1 MDGRAYSGRY
11 DDVLPAE
18 PEPRSRLV
26 RAGVWFEAWARPYL
40 GWAILLLTI
49 VVALLP
55 AYALRVNNWLALGSS
70 QLSLEL
76 VGPLGVLAVWFLMGW
91 RQPRRVGWHP
101 IVKMGVAIVLLA
113 VVGAVVLSH
122 MMTGWLPGLREIGRA
137 AINRNA
143 AEVVNGMAGDLAH
156 LYTRYAL
163 WWQGVVAGGAGQDNL
178 VFVGFA
184 GVIFWITGVGT
195 AWLVRRFEQ
204 GFLAAAPALWLLTTI
219 LLYSNTGR
227 WLLVF
232 GLGSAVA
239 LHLLLDHESLQARWR
254 KAGLDYSQGLF
265 VDRFL
270 AVMGAAV
277 LVLLLAAITPNLYI
291 RPLVV
296 RYYEVMDPVNQ
307 WLEDLAERMFPAVH
321 GASRMAGGGIAGGL
335 PNEFL
340 LSSGPGL
347 SSVVVM
353 HVRTNESGGSGYQ
366 FPYDEAPPPS
376 HYMRGGTL
384 TIYSGL
390 GWSNPPDLARRSV
403 VADEQLPDVGL
414 NGRKRVLQSIT
425 LEVRSQVLYAA
436 PEPIVASVDYRLA
449 TRGVDD
455 LVALWASARS
465 YTVESAVP
473 AVNEEMLAAAPAWS
487 EANPLPEEL
496 QVHLALPATVTERT
510 RQLAAELTGGLDS
523 PYAKAQAIE
532 AYLRTYTYDLAVGDP
547 PESVTDVV
555 DYFLFDS
562 KRGYCD
568 YYATAFVVLA
578 RVAGLPARF
587 ATGFA
592 PGAWDPR
599 TSTWVVTEAEA
610 HSWPEVYFPE
620 YGWIPFEPTAAR
632 PELARIA
639 APAAL
644 SLSGQ
649 PVAAPVQP
657 DAETTTQ
664 RNWQPLIW
672 VALLAAG
679 ALWLVR
685 RGVDWAGRQVDPW
698 QGLLRWGSR
707 IGRPMQEGETV
718 LEYGNGLVE
727 YLGARAVDPPDR
739 GRTVGREVRALSAAV
754 SALRYGPEQTRTT
767 LTKDAAEHWERLRGY
782 LRGLRVRER

>member
-1 MDGRAYSGRY
+1 MDGRAYSGHY
-11 DDVLPAE
+11 GDAFPAE
-18 PEPRSRLV
+18 PEQRSWFV
-26 RAGVWFEAWARPYL
+26 RASVWLEAWARPYL

-49 VVALLP
+49 LVALLP
-55 AYALRVNNWLALGSS
+55 AYALRVNHWLALGRS

-91 RQPRRVGWHP
+91 RQPRRLRWPPV
-101 IVKMGVAIVLLA
+101 VKTGLAIVVL
-113 VVGAVVLSH
+113 VVLGAVLLSH
-122 MMTGWLPGLREIGRA
+122 MMTGWLPGVVELGRA
-137 AINRNA
+137 LINLDA
-143 AEVVNGMAGDLAH
+143 ADVVNGMASDLIH
-156 LYTRYAL
+156 LNTRYAL
-163 WWQGVVAGGAGQDNL
+163 WWQGVLAGGAGQDNL

-184 GVIFWITGVGT
+184 GIILWITGVGT

-227 WLLVF
+227 WVLVA
-232 GLGSAVA
+232 GLGIAIA

-254 KAGLDYSQGLF
+254 IAGLDYSQGLF
-265 VDRFL
+265 IDRLL

-277 LVLLLAAITPNLYI
+277 LVLVLAAITPNLYV

-307 WLEDLAERMFPAVH
+307 RLEDLAERLFPAVH

-353 HVRTNESGGSGYQ
+353 RVRTNEPGGSGYQ
-366 FPYDEAPPPS
+366 YPYDETPPPS

-384 TIYSGL
+384 TVYSGL
-390 GWSNPPDLARRSV
+390 GWSNPPDLARRNV
-403 VADEQLPDVGL
+403 VADEQLPDIGL

-425 LEVRSQVLYAA
+425 LDVRSQVLYAA

-449 TRGVDD
+449 TRGLDD

-473 AVNEEMLAAAPAWS
+473 AVNEAMLAAAPAWG
-487 EANPLPEEL
+487 EANPLPEHL
-496 QVHLALPATVTERT
+496 QVHLVLPETITERT
-510 RQLAAELTGGLDS
+510 RQLAAQVTDGLES
-523 PYAKAQAIE
+523 PYAKAHAIE
-532 AYLRTYTYDLAVGDP
+532 AYLRTYTYDLTVADP
-547 PESVTDVV
+547 PESVTDVA
-555 DYFLFDS
+555 DFFLFDS

-568 YYATAFVVLA
+568 YYTTAFVVLA
-578 RVAGLPARF
+578 RLAGMPARF

-592 PGAWDPR
+592 PGSWDPR

-610 HSWPEVYFPE
+610 HSWPEVYFPD

-649 PVAAPVQP
+649 PVAVPTQP
-657 DAETTTQ
+657 ETETTSP

-672 VALLAAG
+672 IVLLAAG
-679 ALWLVR
+679 SIWLVR
-685 RGVDWAGRQVDPW
+685 RGLDWAGRQADPW

-707 IGRPMQEGETV
+707 IGRPMEEGETV
-718 LEYGNGLVE
+718 LEYGNGLVD

-739 GRTVGREVRALSAAV
+739 GRIVGREVRALSAAV
-754 SALRYGPEQTRTT
+754 SALRYGPEQARMT
-767 LTKDAAEHWERLRGY
+767 LTKEATEHWERLRGY
-782 LRGLRVRER
+782 LRGLRVRDR